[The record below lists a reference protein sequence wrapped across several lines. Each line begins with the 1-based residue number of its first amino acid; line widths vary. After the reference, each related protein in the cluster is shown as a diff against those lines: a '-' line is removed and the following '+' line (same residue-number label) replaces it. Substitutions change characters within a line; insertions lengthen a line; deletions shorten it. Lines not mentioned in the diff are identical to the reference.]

1 MQRKHLIYLAS
12 SLLLLFPSVFT
23 KVYAQEEEMA
33 FHELEPE
40 DDAFQDAFFA
50 ALRYKAIG
58 NYNLALQALDKAER
72 EAGANVEMQEVI
84 GFERAQNHFY
94 KSEYQEGILA
104 LETLLE
110 TNKRREVLDWLYLS
124 YMEVRDFKGAKDA
137 IVQLLDYSEVY
148 LPNFYMLYMELTNQ
162 PKEAMQVLNQ
172 VFKTKNNTKQV
183 GFYKGLISETLEVNN
198 NATSERTSKSSDK
211 EIEKL
216 HGFLQEEDWEEAR
229 MYMELLLQK
238 ENNVLPVWQELE
250 ATKDLNQVYQNLE
263 TLFTKGNIPNKSKQ
277 SLLSAMLKETKDLEP
292 LHNFID
298 KVYRNLDAASLKYV
312 GNYFIEIEEKENAK
326 RMYLTSLAIS
336 FDNYS
341 LIVAT
346 LELLS
351 ETKDYNEQ
359 LELTKKAMDYY
370 PMQPVLYLYKGEAL
384 IGLEQWSQAKDVL
397 EEGASYIVDQPDLE
411 KDFTDLL
418 QKAQK

>member
-1 MQRKHLIYLAS
+1 MQRKHFIYLTF
-12 SLLLLFPSVFT
+12 SLLLLFPMVSAKVF
-23 KVYAQEEEMA
+23 AQEEEMA

-40 DDAFQDAFFA
+40 DNAFQDAFFA

-72 EAGANVEMQEVI
+72 EAGTNKEMKEVI

-94 KSEYQEGILA
+94 KNEYQESILA
-104 LETLLE
+104 LKELLK

-124 YMEVRDFKGAKDA
+124 YMEVRDFKSAKNT

-148 LPNFYMLYMELTNQ
+148 MPNFYMLYMELTNE

-172 VFKTKNNTKQV
+172 VFKTNKNTKQV
-183 GFYKGLISETLEVNN
+183 GFYKGLISEALEGGSD
-198 NATSERTSKSSDK
+198 ATRERVSKSSD
-211 EIEKL
+211 IEMKKL
-216 HGFLQEEDWEEAR
+216 HDFLQQKEWEEAQ
-229 MYMELLLQK
+229 MYIELLLQEEK
-238 ENNVLPVWQELE
+238 NVLPVWQELE
-250 ATKDLNQVYQNLE
+250 VEEDLEKVYQTLE

-277 SLLSAMLKETKDLEP
+277 SLLSVILKETKDKDAS
-292 LHNFID
+292 HSFID
-298 KVYRNLDAASLKYV
+298 KVYEDLDAKSLKYL
-312 GNYFIEIEEKENAK
+312 GDYFTEIADKEKAK
-326 RMYLTSLAIS
+326 HMYLTSLAIS

-341 LIVAT
+341 LIVET

-351 ETKDYNEQ
+351 ETKDYKEQ
-359 LELTKKAMDYY
+359 LELAEKAMDYY
-370 PMQPVLYLYKGEAL
+370 PMQPMLYLYKGNAL
-384 IGLEQWSQAKDVL
+384 IGLGQWSQAKDVL

-418 QKAQK
+418 QKIQK